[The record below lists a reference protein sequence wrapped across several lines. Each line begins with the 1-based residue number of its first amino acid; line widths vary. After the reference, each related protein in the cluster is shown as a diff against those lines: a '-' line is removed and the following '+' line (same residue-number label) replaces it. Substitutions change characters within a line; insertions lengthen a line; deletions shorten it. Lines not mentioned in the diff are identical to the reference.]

1 MTGERISEKE
11 NEIKNFICQFF
22 LLPKT
27 PLGLLFFF
35 DPLYYL
41 LLRSFLYP
49 SLINKLM
56 SQHLFFIYLHS
67 YWLFKSM

>member
-41 LLRSFLYP
+41 LL
-49 SLINKLM
+49 
-56 SQHLFFIYLHS
+56 
-67 YWLFKSM
+67 

>member
-27 PLGLLFFF
+27 PLYLLFFF
-35 DPLYYL
+35 DTY
-41 LLRSFLYP
+41 
-49 SLINKLM
+49 I
-56 SQHLFFIYLHS
+56 IYC
-67 YWLFKSM
+67 YDPFYIPT

>member
-11 NEIKNFICQFF
+11 NEIKNFICRFF

-35 DPLYYL
+35 TLIL
-41 LLRSFLYP
+41 FIGMILFISH
-49 SLINKLM
+49 LINKLM

-67 YWLFKSM
+67 Y